1 MIAIGRKYI
10 AETETREGTEV
21 IGDGF
26 SRLFRQKKVVRKKP
40 EKKKKKKKK
49 KKKGGRILPEPNH
62 TVKHTV
68 RSRNG
73 SALSKS
79 GFFTR
84 NRNTRRGGGNK
95 NTTEGKKRLGGQV
108 FFFVSFFC
116 FSLFLL
122 SKIILFRFFFP

>member
-21 IGDGF
+21 IGVFFCGF
-26 SRLFRQKKVVRKKP
+26 FSLKKRGPQKTT
-40 EKKKKKKKK
+40 KKKKKKKK

-84 NRNTRRGGGNK
+84 NRNTRRGGG
-95 NTTEGKKRLGGQV
+95 TRIQLREKRG
-108 FFFVSFFC
+108 
-116 FSLFLL
+116 
-122 SKIILFRFFFP
+122 